1 MVMGDENSCNRDVL
15 TRESMSMRTGKP
27 KTAGIVAF
35 CTLVIAYTCF
45 LGYLDIR
52 DFEITMIAQTDSH
65 LSALAQTHAEK
76 TKLFMEDIKGELE
89 ILAQD
94 PRVQDAI
101 FDDEFHDKHSH
112 EAEYCPYEPLYN
124 HLVDC
129 IECLLRVDAD
139 GKVQGTVP
147 YEQRLIGADY
157 SNRPGVWCV
166 MKNRETCVSDVFYS
180 HSGRKC
186 VAVACPAFRE
196 EAFIG
201 VVEAYVLLDKLHA
214 IINRVRIGQ
223 NGYMLIM
230 DGEGTIVSHPDRDR
244 IASFILDG
252 DGGEGGGAVP
262 EWEYQQM
269 VARILE
275 GCSGSTSVSF
285 DAYVKGRALFAWSP
299 VNISGGSCKPW
310 SIVVCMG
317 YDEISGPIRAHSRN
331 ILIVVTCLISSFAL
345 AGYLYYKAETK
356 RAQFESYKAIDR
368 VNRELQFMSAEHDST
383 TAELR
388 ERLEAMRNVILA
400 VPYSIFWKDK
410 RSVYQGCNKEFAKTV
425 GISRCEDI
433 TGKTEYDLTWNSK
446 RADFAVKCDK
456 EVMKTGVPLL
466 DVEERRYTS
475 DGRIVYLLSS
485 KMPLRDS
492 RGRIKG
498 VLGIQIDITK
508 LKTSEGN
515 VLPESSMLR
524 ETLSVME
531 EGVVVLDSTGKVL
544 EANAYFLKVVG
555 RNRGEVAGKPI
566 FGCMPGS
573 AGKQIRDGI
582 KSYKKTI
589 VSEPV
594 LFEQKIGE
602 RSFEVRVQPIYRDE
616 KYAGAVLNMIDVT
629 YLTKALR
636 QLESAGAEK
645 DRFLA
650 KAGHAIRTPMSNIIG
665 FSELLKQE
673 ELTSQQ
679 GEFVDKIHISA
690 NDLLGIV
697 EDMLNRAKMKYGL
710 SDENQMKSG
719 DEEQGNRP
727 SEKSNEDS
735 VAENGLED
743 VGEGRI
749 SRTEADED
757 TSEAKSISEEEQTE
771 DSEAH
776 ILIVDDIVEN
786 RMLIDVLLKKGGYK
800 TTLCGNGKE
809 AVELA
814 ERHKYDLI
822 IMDIQMPVMDGFEAT
837 RVIKSGGLNSET
849 AVLAITASME
859 GDANAACME
868 AGCDDCVSKPIKK
881 ERLLRKVWRLVQQ
894 KNQLESAARG
904 DDIISFLDD
913 DPDYQKTIE
922 MFVNNLPGRIREM
935 QDAFDKGDMKE
946 LATKVHALKGLGG
959 FAGFSVYTEKAKEL
973 EQTIRNEQI
982 EDIKRQLDEMSR
994 LCLRTKL
1001 ARN

>member
-1 MVMGDENSCNRDVL
+1 
-15 TRESMSMRTGKP
+15 MRTGKP
-27 KTAGIVAF
+27 KTVGIVAF
-35 CTLVIAYTCF
+35 CTLVIVYTCF

-52 DFEITMIAQTDSH
+52 DFERTMIAQTDSH
-65 LSALAQTHAEK
+65 LSMLAQTHAEK

-94 PRVQDAI
+94 PRVQAAI
-101 FDDEFHDKHSH
+101 FDNKFHYKHSH

-124 HLVDC
+124 HLADRV
-129 IECLLRVDAD
+129 ECLLRVDAD
-139 GKVQGTVP
+139 GKIQGTVP
-147 YEQRLIGADY
+147 YEQQLIGADY
-157 SNRPGVWCV
+157 SSRPGVWCV
-166 MKNRETCVSDVFYS
+166 MKNREMCVSDVFYS
-180 HSGRKC
+180 NSGRKC
-186 VAVACPAFRE
+186 VAVACPVFRE

-201 VVEAYVLLDKLHA
+201 VVEAYILLDKLHA
-214 IINRVRIGQ
+214 MINRVKIGR

-230 DGEGTIVSHPDRDR
+230 DGEGMIVSHPDKAR

-252 DGGEGGGAVP
+252 YGSKNSDAVP

-269 VARILE
+269 VGRILE
-275 GCSGSTSVSF
+275 GGSGSTSLSF

-299 VNISGGSCKPW
+299 VNVSGGSCKPW

-331 ILIVVTCLISSFAL
+331 ILIVVTCLISAFVL
-345 AGYLYYKAETK
+345 AGFLYYKAETK

-368 VNRELQFMSAEHDST
+368 VNRELQFMSAEHDSA

-388 ERLEAMRNVILA
+388 EQLETMRNVVLA

-410 RSVYQGCNKEFAKTV
+410 RLVYQGCNKEFARTV

-433 TGKTEYDLTWNSK
+433 AGKTEYDLTWNSK

-456 EVMKTGVPLL
+456 EVMKTGIPLL

-475 DGRIVYLLSS
+475 EGRIVYLLSS
-485 KMPLRDS
+485 KLPLRDS

-515 VLPESSMLR
+515 VLSESSMLR

-531 EGVVVLDSTGKVL
+531 EGVAILDIPGKVL

-555 RNRGEVAGKPI
+555 RDRGEVMGKPI
-566 FGCMPGS
+566 FGYMPGS

-582 KSYKKTI
+582 KSYKKAV
-589 VSEPV
+589 VSEPM
-594 LFEQKIGE
+594 LFEQKIGK
-602 RSFEVRVQPIYRDE
+602 RSFEVRVQPIYRDG

-629 YLTKALR
+629 YLTEALR
-636 QLESAGAEK
+636 QLESAGVEK
-645 DRFLA
+645 DGFLA
-650 KAGHAIRTPMSNIIG
+650 KAGHVIRTPVSNIIG

-679 GEFVDKIHISA
+679 SEFVDKIHISA
-690 NDLLGIV
+690 NDLLGVID
-697 EDMLNRAKMKYGL
+697 DMLNRAKKKYGS
-710 SDENQMKSG
+710 SDENRMKSSG
-719 DEEQGNRP
+719 EKRGNRP
-727 SEKSNEDS
+727 SKNGKENDI
-735 VAENGLED
+735 VENGPE
-743 VGEGRI
+743 VNEGQV
-749 SRTEADED
+749 SRASAEED
-757 TSEAKSISEEEQTE
+757 TSEAKSILEKEQAKDSSQE
-771 DSEAH
+771 DPKAH
-776 ILIVDDIVEN
+776 ILIVDDIAEN
-786 RMLIDVLLKKGGYK
+786 RMLIDVLLRKVGY
-800 TTLCGNGKE
+800 TTALCGDGRE
-809 AVELA
+809 AIKLT

-822 IMDIQMPVMDGFEAT
+822 IMDIQMPLMDGFEAT
-837 RVIKSGGLNSET
+837 RAIKSGGLNSDT

-859 GDANAACME
+859 GDVDAACME

-881 ERLLRKVWRLVQQ
+881 ERLLRKVWRLVQ
-894 KNQLESAARG
+894 KKRQLESAAG
-904 DDIISFLDD
+904 GGDIISFLDD

-922 MFVNNLPGRIREM
+922 MFVNNLPGRIKEM
-935 QDAFDKGDMKE
+935 QEAFDKGDMKE
-946 LATKVHALKGLGG
+946 LAAKVHALKGLGG

-973 EQTIRNEQI
+973 EQTIRSERI